1 MSYIDDQLVKFKR
14 MIEDAIIEGGAEGKN
29 ACIRTQ
35 APINLIHD
43 AVKQELIDH
52 GIMEELIYPP
62 LGESKPEIKLAGF
75 LKQKDQDV
83 CVVPNGIDEKRTPIN
98 WGLMAFQ
105 NEIDPY
111 GFDYSTNTLVINVRS
126 QMSSLA
132 KNADT
137 LFERTFAEALNLHMR
152 YPKMVLGEVY
162 LIPVYEYDD
171 TEAAKHKVK
180 FKNKHVNV
188 EKYITFFDAINNRQK
203 LDETYKYERCTL
215 LVVDFR
221 PETPKLY
228 RNSAELKADGI
239 VSASFPIEYATLS
252 FDTFTEEI
260 VDVDAARYH
269 IKNIQDINRI
279 KRYSAYLEK
288 MREMHKNDK
297 E

>member
-1 MSYIDDQLVKFKR
+1 MSYVDEQLVRFKN
-14 MIEDAIIEGGAEGKN
+14 MIEDAINEGGAEGKN

-35 APINLIHD
+35 APINLIHE
-43 AVKQELIDH
+43 AVKHELIEH
-52 GIMEELIYPP
+52 GIKSELIFPP
-62 LGESKPEIKLAGF
+62 VGESKPEIKLAGF

-83 CVVPNGIDEKRTPIN
+83 CVVPAEISAKRTHID

-105 NEIDPY
+105 NEVDPY

-152 YPKMVLGEVY
+152 YPQMVLGEVY
-162 LIPVYEYDD
+162 LIPVFEYDD
-171 TEAAKHKVK
+171 AEAAKHRVA

-203 LDETYKYERCTL
+203 VEETYKYERCTL

-221 PETPKLY
+221 PVQPKLY
-228 RNSAELKADGI
+228 RNSNELKKDRI
-239 VSASFPIEYATLS
+239 ISTSFPIEYSTLA
-252 FDTFTEEI
+252 FDNFTEEI
-260 VDVDAARYH
+260 IDIYAERH
-269 IKNIQDINRI
+269 SIQNIQDINRI
-279 KRYSAYLEK
+279 NRLYSYAEK
-288 MREMHKNDK
+288 MSKWYE
-297 E
+297 

>member
-1 MSYIDDQLVKFKR
+1 MSYIDEQLNKFKK
-14 MIEDAIIEGGAEGKN
+14 MIEDAIIVGGADGKN

-43 AVKQELIDH
+43 AVKLELINH
-52 GIMEELIYPP
+52 GIREELIFPP
-62 LGESKPEIKLAGF
+62 FGESKPEIKLAGF

-83 CVVPNGIDEKRTPIN
+83 CVVPKGIKEKSTPID

-111 GFDYSTNTLVINVRS
+111 GFDFSTNTLVINVRS

-152 YPKMVLGEVY
+152 YPNMVLGEVY

-171 TEAAKHKVK
+171 TEAAKHQVA

-188 EKYITFFDAINNRQK
+188 EKYITFFDAINKRQK
-203 LDETYKYERCTL
+203 VEETYKYERCTL

-221 PETPKLY
+221 PDSPKLY
-228 RNSAELKADGI
+228 RNSDELKKDGI
-239 VSASFPIEYATLS
+239 VSKSFPLEYASLA

-260 VDVDAARYH
+260 VDIYAERYS

-279 KRYSAYLEK
+279 KRLTAYEEK
-288 MREMHKNDK
+288 MRKVHEKSQ
-297 E
+297 